1 MRLKVPNPANQHQT
15 DKFCETTPRDP
26 PTLHQE
32 EHINMDMENNNMN
45 TDFESGFFSS
55 NDDVGEQL
63 GKRKRMNNLNAR
75 ISKAI
80 VANIVVHDP
89 VQRRDEFNAENGR
102 TETLQCDNQTS
113 LSHSVVNEDPSQNG
127 EATSKLKKRGD
138 RGKYKS
144 FVVDMKLKGQKS
156 KLKVFI
162 PDDIDRAIGENARHL
177 VNECGR
183 VVRTRAPLNVKN
195 WKEAFAKAGDAMWR
209 EIQKVSERNS
219 RNRLSKNRTT
229 QTTGNLS
236 FADVEDILEQLK
248 VVVAAHGES
257 KTQEEILLDVL
268 KPRSG
273 YFRGKGTALPGFSK
287 GRHQLEHQSL
297 IREQQKKIQE
307 QQELI
312 KELQENQERTTKQLE
327 ETQEATAKQLQQ
339 QKEETQRA
347 MKEELLRALG
357 NRVAS

>member
-209 EIQKVSERNS
+209 EIQDKFE
-219 RNRLSKNRTT
+219 
-229 QTTGNLS
+229 
-236 FADVEDILEQLK
+236 
-248 VVVAAHGES
+248 
-257 KTQEEILLDVL
+257 
-268 KPRSG
+268 
-273 YFRGKGTALPGFSK
+273 
-287 GRHQLEHQSL
+287 
-297 IREQQKKIQE
+297 
-307 QQELI
+307 I
-312 KELQENQERTTKQLE
+312 KEGSSYIKMQAFSIDSMQRLYRLYKTRLYYYYKSKACGQTEEERLKFHLQTYQKSNGN
-327 ETQEATAKQLQQ
+327 TA
-339 QKEETQRA
+339 
-347 MKEELLRALG
+347 
-357 NRVAS
+357 